1 MRECIGCGYTIW
13 TPKNENESGEWC
25 TTGGT
30 CEITDF
36 EGVNRLR
43 EAYLANVRATCAHE
57 YESTRDG
64 LVSICKKCHQ
74 HKPHEAHEKH

>member
-1 MRECIGCGYTIW
+1 MTECIGCGLTIW

-25 TTGGT
+25 PLGGR

-43 EAYLANVRATCAHE
+43 EAYIANVRATCIHE
-57 YESTRDG
+57 FASVADG
-64 LVSICKKCHQ
+64 LVSSCLKCHAL
-74 HKPHEAHEKH
+74 KP